1 MDSRVPPDLRDGIRD
16 TLPLLL
22 GIVPFALVAGVAG
35 IEAGLTPLQTVGLSV
50 VVFAGASQ
58 LAAIDLL
65 GRDAALGVVVLTV
78 VVVNLR
84 MLMYSASIAPYFREL
99 SARVRAGCAYVLTD
113 QAYALS
119 LARYAGDRDRE
130 TTTRRPYYYLGV
142 ALTLWIVW
150 QAGTVVGVVFGAAVP
165 DSWRLGFA
173 VPLVFLALLV
183 PAVSDVPSLG
193 AAVVAGVVAVLGA
206 GLPFNAGLIV
216 GAVVGVATGIAL
228 DESRL
233 GSAGGGSGGGDVTD
247 SDPAEGH

>member
-1 MDSRVPPDLRDGIRD
+1 MDSRLPPDLRDGVRD

-35 IEAGLTPLQTVGLSV
+35 VEAGLTPLQTVGLSV

-65 GRDAALGVVVLTV
+65 GRDAALVTVVLTV
-78 VVVNLR
+78 VVINLR
-84 MLMYSASIAPYFREL
+84 MVMYSASIAPYFRRL

-113 QAYALS
+113 QAYALA
-119 LARYAGDRDRE
+119 LARYTSDRDRDSD
-130 TTTRRPYYYLGV
+130 TRRPYYYLGV

-165 DSWRLGFA
+165 DDWRLGFA

-183 PAVSDVPSLG
+183 PAVSDAPSLA
-193 AAVVAGVVAVLGA
+193 AAVVAAVVATVGA
-206 GLPFNAGLIV
+206 GLPFNAGLIAGALVGVVAGV
-216 GAVVGVATGIAL
+216 GADRVGVGR
-228 DESRL
+228 D
-233 GSAGGGSGGGDVTD
+233 GGDGGGGGDP
-247 SDPAEGH
+247 DPAEGHR